1 MPELTTLSADR
12 RDEVYLPYGALMSM
26 WSWIGVAVGV
36 ALVLYV
42 AFVLVLLLLGRRTD
56 ARAWAGLVPDCIVL
70 FARLLKDPRVPR
82 RHKVLLA
89 ALVAY
94 LAMPLDLI
102 PDFVPVVGALD
113 DAIIVALVLRSF
125 IRSGGEQPIRELWP
139 GPEQSLALILRLAR
153 TGLVARPLRL

>member
-56 ARAWAGLVPDCIVL
+56 ARAWAGLVPDYIVL
-70 FARLLKDPRVPR
+70 FARLLKDPAFGVDTRSCSR
-82 RHKVLLA
+82 RSSPTSPCL
-89 ALVAY
+89 
-94 LAMPLDLI
+94 
-102 PDFVPVVGALD
+102 
-113 DAIIVALVLRSF
+113 
-125 IRSGGEQPIRELWP
+125 
-139 GPEQSLALILRLAR
+139 
-153 TGLVARPLRL
+153 

>member
-1 MPELTTLSADR
+1 MPETYDLPAHR

-70 FARLLKDPRVPR
+70 FARMLKDPRVRR

-102 PDFVPVVGALD
+102 P
-113 DAIIVALVLRSF
+113 
-125 IRSGGEQPIRELWP
+125 
-139 GPEQSLALILRLAR
+139 
-153 TGLVARPLRL
+153 